1 MSYYSTTFMN
11 RTKIYIQF
19 LIYHTGSVKYFVSI
33 SLIIFII
40 FVLIKKNRKIFTK
53 IIDITCNITIF
64 IRSLDKFP
72 ATFDNC

>member
-11 RTKIYIQF
+11 CTKIYIQF

-72 ATFDNC
+72 AMFDNC